1 MSIHPLVT
9 EYKNLIES
17 EAAKH
22 AKFLPIAVVEAEAY
36 HIANDAA
43 KSFDPK
49 EGNRFSTHLTS
60 QLKKLSRLSTEYGG
74 AVRMPEHAQY
84 DLNSIHRYAEEYKGS
99 TGRDPSVAEI
109 SKGTK
114 LSLSKVNNL
123 MKGAKTSQTM
133 SSQVNDPIFVDHKG
147 ELDDWIH
154 MVYHDLPEKDKIIF
168 EHYTGF
174 GGKKLMTEDEI
185 GKHIGM
191 SPTVVGRRIKIIGD
205 QIAKGVS

>member
-9 EYKNLIES
+9 QYRNLIDS

-22 AKFLPIAVVEAEAY
+22 AKFLPTAVVEAEAY
-36 HIANDAA
+36 HIANEAA

-49 EGNRFSTHLTS
+49 EGNQFSTHLTS

-74 AVRMPEHAQY
+74 AVRMPEHAQF
-84 DLNSIHRYAEEYKGS
+84 DLNSIHRFTEHYKGD
-99 TGRDPSVAEI
+99 TGRDPSAAEI
-109 SKGTK
+109 SKGTR

-133 SSQVNDPIFVDHKG
+133 STQVHDPIFVDTKG

-154 MVYHDLPEKDKIIF
+154 MVYHDLPERDKVIF

-174 GGKKLMTEDEI
+174 GGKALLSEEEIAKKLGIASTL
-185 GKHIGM
+185 
-191 SPTVVGRRIKIIGD
+191 VGRRIKVIGD
-205 QIAKGVS
+205 EIAKGVK